1 MDFLDEYFKY
11 ENNLTITGLTNEL
24 AFLYVINLYQK
35 RHQNVILLTS
45 TLYEANNFYNGIK
58 FYLNDT
64 YLFPMDDFLTSAAL
78 ATSPE
83 LKTTR
88 IETLEHLK
96 NKTGIIVTNLMG
108 YLKYLTDTKVQN
120 KLNIKLKKDM
130 DINREKLIE
139 ILEEL
144 GYKRDTIVT
153 STGEYAVRGFVIDI
167 FITLSEHPIRL
178 EFFGNTIE
186 SIRYFDEN
194 TQMSLSTTDEITLIN
209 NGEIKTENKSSLYD
223 YAGNAIVVTIDE
235 SRIKAA
241 YLKLEEEMFEFRVA
255 KNLPSD
261 TRFMFSLDE
270 INPKYNIYI
279 NFLNSKLETKDVLSI
294 ESKEIPNFR
303 SNFEKIQEQCD
314 SWHRLGYE
322 IIFFLPKEN
331 QRRQIKELINV
342 PHKVEPKSLTKGFII
357 DKKVIISANDIEET
371 RTNEIKYK
379 NSYKIGRKIKDLN
392 ALNLGDYVVHMAHGI
407 GIYNGIKTLTQNGL
421 QKDYIEILY
430 EGNDKVYVPVEKMNT
445 ILKYASKDG
454 LKPKINKLNST
465 TWAKTKRAVE
475 RKIKDI
481 SEELLKLYAARRALQ
496 GEKYVTNEME
506 QTFAASFAYTPT
518 RDQEKAINEIDK
530 DLISQVPMDRLL
542 CGDVG
547 FGKTEV
553 AFRAMFKTVV
563 NNKQVFYLCPTTILS
578 KQQYTSAMERFKDY
592 PLNIELLN
600 RFTSTKDTKRIL
612 KGLEEG
618 TIDIVFG
625 THRLLSDDI
634 KFKKLGLLVVDEE
647 QRFGVTHKEK
657 IKQYK
662 NDVNVLTLSATPIPR
677 TLKMAMSGLRDLS
690 VIDTAPVNRYPI
702 QTYVLEEQDLIVK
715 DAIYKEL
722 SRNGQIFVL
731 YNNINELESIS
742 SKLKKLVP
750 EARIITA
757 HGRMTKQELENI
769 MEDFIDYKYDILVCT
784 TIIETGIDIPNANTL
799 IIYNADHFGL
809 SQLYQIRGRV
819 GRSNKIAYAYLLY
832 NKSKMLN
839 DVAIKRLEAIKEFT
853 ELGSG
858 YRIAMRDLSI
868 RGAGDILGSEQA
880 GFVDSVGIN
889 LYMQMIEEE
898 MKKLKGEEVNN
909 DESPTALIN
918 VSTHISDDYVKDDE
932 IKIEIHNKINEIE
945 SKETLEQI
953 KSELEDRFGKVDE
966 SLIIYMYEEWFEKL
980 ASSLNIKR
988 VTQTRNFFELELPE
1002 DISNNLKADKLFL
1015 ESYNIN
1021 PNLKFKYQN
1030 KRIKISLMIKT
1041 NDKHFLY
1048 TFVPLLELIKTYI

>member
-1 MDFLDEYFKY
+1 MNFLDNYFKY
-11 ENNLTITGLTNEL
+11 DNNLTIVGLTNEL
-24 AFLYVINLYQK
+24 AHIYVAKLFQEKKENI
-35 RHQNVILLTS
+35 ILLTS
-45 TLYEANNFYNGIK
+45 TLFEANQLYSGIK
-58 FYLNDT
+58 SIEENT
-64 YLFPMDDFLTSAAL
+64 WLFPMDDFLTSQAL
-78 ATSPE
+78 AISPE

-88 IETLEHLK
+88 IETLEK
-96 NKTGIIVTNLMG
+96 IKSQKGIIITNLMG

-261 TRFMFSLDE
+261 TTFMFSLDE

-279 NFLNSKLETKDVLSI
+279 NFLNSKLETKDVLNI

-303 SNFEKIQEQCD
+303 SNFEKLQEQCD
-314 SWHRLGYE
+314 SWHRLGYK
-322 IIFFLPKEN
+322 ITFFLPKEN
-331 QRRQIKELINV
+331 QRKQIKELINV

-481 SEELLKLYAARRALQ
+481 SEELLKLYAARKALQ
-496 GEKYVTNEME
+496 GEKYVTNELE
-506 QTFAASFAYTPT
+506 QDFAASFAYTPT

-578 KQQYTSAMERFKDY
+578 KQQYTSAIERFKDY

-715 DAIYKEL
+715 DAIL
-722 SRNGQIFVL
+722 FDLPTLPRIW
-731 YNNINELESIS
+731 YN
-742 SKLKKLVP
+742 
-750 EARIITA
+750 
-757 HGRMTKQELENI
+757 
-769 MEDFIDYKYDILVCT
+769 
-784 TIIETGIDIPNANTL
+784 
-799 IIYNADHFGL
+799 
-809 SQLYQIRGRV
+809 
-819 GRSNKIAYAYLLY
+819 
-832 NKSKMLN
+832 
-839 DVAIKRLEAIKEFT
+839 
-853 ELGSG
+853 
-858 YRIAMRDLSI
+858 
-868 RGAGDILGSEQA
+868 
-880 GFVDSVGIN
+880 
-889 LYMQMIEEE
+889 
-898 MKKLKGEEVNN
+898 
-909 DESPTALIN
+909 
-918 VSTHISDDYVKDDE
+918 
-932 IKIEIHNKINEIE
+932 
-945 SKETLEQI
+945 
-953 KSELEDRFGKVDE
+953 
-966 SLIIYMYEEWFEKL
+966 
-980 ASSLNIKR
+980 
-988 VTQTRNFFELELPE
+988 
-1002 DISNNLKADKLFL
+1002 
-1015 ESYNIN
+1015 
-1021 PNLKFKYQN
+1021 
-1030 KRIKISLMIKT
+1030 
-1041 NDKHFLY
+1041 
-1048 TFVPLLELIKTYI
+1048 